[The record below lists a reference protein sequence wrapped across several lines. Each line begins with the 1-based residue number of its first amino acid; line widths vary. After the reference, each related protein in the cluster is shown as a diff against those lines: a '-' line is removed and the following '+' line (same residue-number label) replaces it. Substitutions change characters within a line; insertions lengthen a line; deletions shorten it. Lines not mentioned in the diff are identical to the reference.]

1 MFRKRDKPYSRSARN
16 APKRRRPLP
25 PPSPEP
31 EDSPKYRSP
40 PPEAV
45 VVIGLAPDAS
55 VLDLKS
61 RFEIYGAIARI
72 RIDGDGVGYI
82 TFRLKE
88 AAESAVAASLD
99 PSFGITIDSKR
110 LQVMWATNPLC
121 KWREGVTMARNK
133 NDHQSKGLATSSS
146 SKLLRGEAPL
156 SKYGRGNKLGSAIVN
171 SSLGSGKT
179 SSSVLDRTFRGRGI
193 VAYDDI
199 L

>member
-1 MFRKRDKPYSRSARN
+1 MFRKREKPYSRSDRN
-16 APKRRRPLP
+16 PSKRRRPLP

-31 EDSPKYRSP
+31 EIDSPKYRP
-40 PPEAV
+40 APPEAV

-61 RFEIYGAIARI
+61 RFEIYGAISRL
-72 RIDGDGVGYI
+72 RIDRDGVGYI
-82 TFRLKE
+82 SFRLKE

-110 LQVMWATNPLC
+110 LQVMWATDPMC
-121 KWREGVTMARNK
+121 KWREGIIIDRNK
-133 NDHQSKGLATSSS
+133 NDQNKALAASSS

-171 SSLGSGKT
+171 SQIGNMKR
-179 SSSVLDRTFRGRGI
+179 SSSVLDQPFKGRGI